1 MSSEY
6 DLVVDE
12 QGQKWRVYADGRR
25 VRDDSPEPMMM
36 KRFDPAGE
44 EPLHRP
50 LIGGG
55 WQE

>member
-1 MSSEY
+1 MSEY
-6 DLVVDE
+6 DLVVDK

-25 VRDDSPEPMMM
+25 VRDDAPEPMMM

>member
-1 MSSEY
+1 MSEY

-25 VRDDSPEPMMM
+25 VRDDSPEPMM

-44 EPLHRP
+44 EPLYRP

>member
-1 MSSEY
+1 MNEY

-12 QGQKWRVYADGRR
+12 NGQKWRVYADGRR
-25 VRDDSPEPMMM
+25 VRDDSPEPLM
-36 KRFDPAGE
+36 KRFGTEHE

-50 LIGGG
+50 LIGGC

>member
-1 MSSEY
+1 MSEY

-25 VRDDSPEPMMM
+25 VRDDAPEPMMM
-36 KRFDPAGE
+36 KRFDAEGD

-50 LIGGG
+50 LIGGC